1 MQCNAGDVYFV
12 ETLLAKMDNK
22 CRRNFL
28 TKRSKQQPM
37 TASAEQE
44 FNPLEEEEVEEA
56 AARAGHTCLYVGSA
70 EVGSRG
76 DFDRI
81 EVGIRRVLGCLPAAA
96 GTIAV
101 IQLSDIELRVFEQIT
116 DELILR
122 YFRCVH
128 QDTY

>member
-1 MQCNAGDVYFV
+1 MLDVCFV
-12 ETLLAKMDNK
+12 EALLAKIDNK

-28 TKRSKQQPM
+28 TKRSKQQTM
-37 TASAEQE
+37 SAEQE

-96 GTIAV
+96 GTIAL

-122 YFRCVH
+122 CVRRV
-128 QDTY
+128 QDNYILK

>member
-1 MQCNAGDVYFV
+1 MLDVCFV
-12 ETLLAKMDNK
+12 EALLAQIDNK

-28 TKRSKQQPM
+28 TKRSKQQTM
-37 TASAEQE
+37 SAEQE

-96 GTIAV
+96 GTIAL

-122 YFRCVH
+122 CVRH
-128 QDTY
+128 VQDTY

>member
-1 MQCNAGDVYFV
+1 MKSCAMLDVCFV
-12 ETLLAKMDNK
+12 EALLAKIDNK

-28 TKRSKQQPM
+28 TKRSKQQTM
-37 TASAEQE
+37 SAEQE

-96 GTIAV
+96 GTIAL

-122 YFRCVH
+122 YVRRV

>member
-1 MQCNAGDVYFV
+1 MKSCAMLDVCFV
-12 ETLLAKMDNK
+12 EALLAKIDNK

-28 TKRSKQQPM
+28 TKRSKQQTM
-37 TASAEQE
+37 SAEQE

-96 GTIAV
+96 GTIAL

-122 YFRCVH
+122 CVRRV

>member
-1 MQCNAGDVYFV
+1 MLDVCFV
-12 ETLLAKMDNK
+12 EALLAKIDNK

-28 TKRSKQQPM
+28 TKRSKQQTM
-37 TASAEQE
+37 SAEQE

-96 GTIAV
+96 GTIAL

-122 YFRCVH
+122 YVRRV

>member
-1 MQCNAGDVYFV
+1 MLQNRPRFRRDVTYITTYWAAF
-12 ETLLAKMDNK
+12 AANK

-28 TKRSKQQPM
+28 TKRSKQQTM
-37 TASAEQE
+37 SAEQE

-96 GTIAV
+96 GTIAL

-122 YFRCVH
+122 
-128 QDTY
+128 

>member
-1 MQCNAGDVYFV
+1 M
-12 ETLLAKMDNK
+12 
-22 CRRNFL
+22 
-28 TKRSKQQPM
+28 
-37 TASAEQE
+37 SAEQE

-96 GTIAV
+96 GTIAL

-122 YFRCVH
+122 CVRRV
-128 QDTY
+128 QDNYILK

>member
-1 MQCNAGDVYFV
+1 MLDVCFV
-12 ETLLAKMDNK
+12 EALLAKIDNK

-28 TKRSKQQPM
+28 TKRSKQQTM
-37 TASAEQE
+37 SAEQE

-96 GTIAV
+96 GTIAL

-122 YFRCVH
+122 YVRHV

>member
-1 MQCNAGDVYFV
+1 MLDVCFV
-12 ETLLAKMDNK
+12 EALLAKIDNK

-28 TKRSKQQPM
+28 TKRSKQQTM
-37 TASAEQE
+37 SAEQE

-96 GTIAV
+96 GTIAL

-122 YFRCVH
+122 CVRRV

>member
-1 MQCNAGDVYFV
+1 MKSCAMLDVCFV
-12 ETLLAKMDNK
+12 EALLAKIDNK

-28 TKRSKQQPM
+28 TKRSKQQTM
-37 TASAEQE
+37 SAEQE

-56 AARAGHTCLYVGSA
+56 AARAGHPCLYVGSA

-96 GTIAV
+96 GTIAL

-122 YFRCVH
+122 YVGH
-128 QDTY
+128 VQDTY

>member
-1 MQCNAGDVYFV
+1 
-12 ETLLAKMDNK
+12 
-22 CRRNFL
+22 
-28 TKRSKQQPM
+28 M
-37 TASAEQE
+37 TAAAEQE

-122 YFRCVH
+122 CVRCV

>member
-1 MQCNAGDVYFV
+1 MLDVCFV
-12 ETLLAKMDNK
+12 EALLAKIDNK

-28 TKRSKQQPM
+28 TKRSKQQTM
-37 TASAEQE
+37 SAEQE

-96 GTIAV
+96 GTIAL

-122 YFRCVH
+122 YLRQTCPR
-128 QDTY
+128 

>member
-1 MQCNAGDVYFV
+1 MLDVCFV
-12 ETLLAKMDNK
+12 EALLAKIDNK

-28 TKRSKQQPM
+28 TKRSKQQTM
-37 TASAEQE
+37 SAEQE

-96 GTIAV
+96 GTIAL

-122 YFRCVH
+122 YVGRV